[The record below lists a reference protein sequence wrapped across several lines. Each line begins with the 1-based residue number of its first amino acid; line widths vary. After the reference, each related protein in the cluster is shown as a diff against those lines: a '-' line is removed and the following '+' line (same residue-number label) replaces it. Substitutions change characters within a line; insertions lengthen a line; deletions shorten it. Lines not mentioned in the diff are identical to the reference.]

1 MSYPF
6 VFLARGSDWECAKS
20 VGGMKSSAQSLDNL
34 SGLAENLAT
43 SKTDGREENEEIED
57 AERIK
62 VLFHLPTAAC

>member
-1 MSYPF
+1 
-6 VFLARGSDWECAKS
+6 
-20 VGGMKSSAQSLDNL
+20 MKSSAQSLDNL

-43 SKTDGREENEEIED
+43 SKTEGREENEEIED